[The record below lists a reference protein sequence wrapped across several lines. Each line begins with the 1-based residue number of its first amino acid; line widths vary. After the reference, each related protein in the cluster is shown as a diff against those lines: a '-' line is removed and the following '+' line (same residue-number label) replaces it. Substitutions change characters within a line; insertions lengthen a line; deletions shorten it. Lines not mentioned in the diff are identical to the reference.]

1 MTNSMGTITT
11 EAETSEALE
20 LMVSLH
26 IRHLPILEKDGSL
39 AGLLSILSLFRDH
52 AEDLGDQLNSL
63 EAYHAADGP
72 GG

>member
-1 MTNSMGTITT
+1 
-11 EAETSEALE
+11 
-20 LMVSLH
+20 MVSLH

-39 AGLLSILSLFRDH
+39 AGLLSVLSLFRDH